1 MPAIEVIG
9 IVEDGKYQTLTEAAR
24 PAVFFPILQ
33 QRNLTTI
40 VVARSNRP
48 QAEIASEIRERL
60 RQLDGDLPVYSLG
73 GLDEALAYVFVPAWA
88 ATITLNAFAALAAV
102 LIATGVYGLAAYSVA
117 KRAREISIR
126 VAVGARPAQVLGT
139 VLGRTGTLMLIGAAV
154 GIVLGVAASKLLST
168 VVYQASSSD
177 PWVLLSAGVAITTI
191 ALGATWLPA
200 RRALRIDPVR
210 ALREE

>member
-1 MPAIEVIG
+1 M
-9 IVEDGKYQTLTEAAR
+9 
-24 PAVFFPILQ
+24 
-33 QRNLTTI
+33 
-40 VVARSNRP
+40 
-48 QAEIASEIRERL
+48 
-60 RQLDGDLPVYSLG
+60 RQFDGDLPVYSLG

-154 GIVLGVAASKLLST
+154 GTVLGVAASKLLST

-177 PWVLLSAGVAITTI
+177 PFVLLSAGVAITMI